1 VGSAAIEV
9 DDEYT
14 DMPDFVELSDDSDD
28 EEDLEGESFEVSID
42 EEALFVPYRWI
53 DDEIIESH
61 EATVVQSTEVE
72 YPESN
77 VEVGDADE
85 AAVNAE
91 EDVVAAIEHAEGTS
105 GA

>member
-1 VGSAAIEV
+1 
-9 DDEYT
+9 
-14 DMPDFVELSDDSDD
+14 
-28 EEDLEGESFEVSID
+28 
-42 EEALFVPYRWI
+42 VPYRWI
-53 DDEIIESH
+53 DDEIVESH

-72 YPESN
+72 NPESN

-105 GA
+105 GARVELYDSGSTCHLSPYRADFQNFEDLPAHPFKTANTMQ